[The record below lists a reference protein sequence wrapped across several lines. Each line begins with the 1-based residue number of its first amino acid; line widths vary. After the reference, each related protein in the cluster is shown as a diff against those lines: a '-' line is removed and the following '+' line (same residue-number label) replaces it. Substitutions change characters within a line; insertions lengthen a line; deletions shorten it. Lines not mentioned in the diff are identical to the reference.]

1 MVYPTLL
8 GLGDK
13 ARGWL
18 HAPWD
23 VHFLGQVLAASREGL
38 DSLKTEKTKGQI
50 A

>member
-18 HAPWD
+18 HAPWG